1 MKTIKELKEN
11 KELIKE
17 VTYEINDKCN
27 TCSKEIVSGYVESF
41 TVNTG
46 QLQETNNKGIPIA
59 IKNNINVKGWDIDC
73 SSNILKGYKSPYN
86 AKVIDKLI
94 ENGFRP
100 YGTTNMDEFA
110 MGSTSETSC
119 HGKTVNPINKDYT
132 PGGSS
137 GGSAAVVAAG
147 VAVAALGSDTG
158 GSVRQPA
165 AFCGCVGFKPAYGH
179 VSRHG
184 LIAYSSSLDQIG
196 TLTQNVEDAAILY
209 DSIKGYDEKDSTSL
223 KVELS
228 PIFENLD
235 SAKKYKIAYV
245 KDYIE
250 GCQEELKRDI
260 YSTLEYLKK
269 EGHTIEEI
277 NLFNTDLLLSAYY
290 TIATAEA
297 SSNLSR
303 FTGIEYG
310 KRSENYSNLEELYI
324 NTRTEGFGEE
334 VKKRIMLGSFVLSS
348 GYYEAYYQAAKKVQ
362 RYVKKSFE
370 KTFEKY
376 DLLIMPVAPTTALK
390 FDSKLTDLQMYLND
404 IYTISINIAGLP
416 ALALPIG
423 KDDNGLPTSLQI
435 ISSTIDEQKIFNTA
449 LNIEKSQN

>member
-1 MKTIKELKEN
+1 M
-11 KELIKE
+11 
-17 VTYEINDKCN
+17 
-27 TCSKEIVSGYVESF
+27 
-41 TVNTG
+41 
-46 QLQETNNKGIPIA
+46 
-59 IKNNINVKGWDIDC
+59 
-73 SSNILKGYKSPYN
+73 
-86 AKVIDKLI
+86 
-94 ENGFRP
+94 
-100 YGTTNMDEFA
+100 
-110 MGSTSETSC
+110 
-119 HGKTVNPINKDYT
+119 
-132 PGGSS
+132 
-137 GGSAAVVAAG
+137 
-147 VAVAALGSDTG
+147 
-158 GSVRQPA
+158 
-165 AFCGCVGFKPAYGH
+165 
-179 VSRHG
+179 
-184 LIAYSSSLDQIG
+184 
-196 TLTQNVEDAAILY
+196 
-209 DSIKGYDEKDSTSL
+209 
-223 KVELS
+223 
-228 PIFENLD
+228 
-235 SAKKYKIAYV
+235 
-245 KDYIE
+245 
-250 GCQEELKRDI
+250 
-260 YSTLEYLKK
+260 
-269 EGHTIEEI
+269 
-277 NLFNTDLLLSAYY
+277 LSAYY